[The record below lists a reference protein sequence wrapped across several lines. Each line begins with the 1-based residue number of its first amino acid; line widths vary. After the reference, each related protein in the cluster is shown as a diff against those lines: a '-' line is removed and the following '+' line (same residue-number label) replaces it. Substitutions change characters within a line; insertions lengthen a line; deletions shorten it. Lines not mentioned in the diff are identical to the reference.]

1 MTALSLCLL
10 LTCLQSGDVHY
21 FKDLPQLSDD
31 EVDYVDD
38 YYRNRLRALQS
49 VDELVDALVTKLEAH
64 PDVLANTYIFYT
76 ADNGYHLGHHRMP
89 PGKSCNIEEDINV
102 PMMVRGPGIAAGASV
117 SFPTTH
123 TDLAPTFFNIAG
135 IPLRKDFDG
144 APIPLTTAAQ
154 NAQKLRSEHINVEYW
169 GGVYVE
175 GTVFGDR
182 NSYTRQNTYKTLRV
196 LADGYDFMY
205 AVWCTNENQLFDMKQ
220 DPYQINNLFG
230 TNGTT
235 SGYDLNRLTTRLD
248 TLLLA
253 TKNCKADSC
262 RDPWG
267 SIFPK
272 SSGHVVQSLADA
284 MDPKYDSFF
293 NSQEKVSFSQCAR
306 GHILAYEG
314 AYSPRTF
321 TSADGR
327 ISHEARWEDYV

>member
-1 MTALSLCLL
+1 M
-10 LTCLQSGDVHY
+10 
-21 FKDLPQLSDD
+21 
-31 EVDYVDD
+31 
-38 YYRNRLRALQS
+38 
-49 VDELVDALVTKLEAH
+49 
-64 PDVLANTYIFYT
+64 LANTYIFYT

-102 PMMVRGPGIAAGASV
+102 PMIVRGPGIAKGASV

-135 IPLRKDFDG
+135 IPLRSDFDG
-144 APIPLTTAAQ
+144 APIPLTAAAQ
-154 NAQKLRSEHINVEYW
+154 AAQKKRSEHVNVEYW

-182 NSYTRQNTYKTLRV
+182 RSVTRQNTYKTLRV

-220 DPYQINNLFG
+220 DPYQLNNLYG
-230 TNGTT
+230 KNGTS
-235 SGYDLNRLTTRLD
+235 SGYDLGRLYDRLD

-253 TKNCKADSC
+253 LKNCKGDVC
-262 RDPWG
+262 RDPWA
-267 SIFPK
+267 SIFPP
-272 SSGHVVQSLADA
+272 SSGHSVNSLADA
-284 MDPKYDSFF
+284 LDPKYDTFF
-293 NSQEKVSFSQCAR
+293 ASQEKVSFSQCSN

-327 ISHEARWEDYV
+327 ISHEARWEDWV